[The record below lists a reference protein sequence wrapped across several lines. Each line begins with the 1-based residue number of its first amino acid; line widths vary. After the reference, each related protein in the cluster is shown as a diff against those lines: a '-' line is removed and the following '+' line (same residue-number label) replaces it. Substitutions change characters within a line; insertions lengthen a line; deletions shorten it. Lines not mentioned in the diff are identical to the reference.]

1 MSLADRHPEANRSLR
16 ADAEDRI
23 GSVRPAPPSASSE
36 RPSPAERKRQV
47 AAWAQYGAAAHG
59 WQAPVAA
66 VLSGPWLLSLAT
78 NAVGKHG
85 LLIVV
90 GPFHLRAEAYP
101 SAMLT
106 VASIFQLLLLPIL
119 GAAADARSAKRR
131 WLQFGCI
138 TGSVVCALLALTGG
152 SLWLLAGLLFLGG
165 SALSSVTD
173 LIWNGMLP
181 ELAEPDGSDIV
192 SSHGAAIG
200 YLGAGVILALELA
213 FLNSRG
219 LFGLSK
225 ATAVRLCFL
234 VAAIWWASIGLTAI
248 RRLNPP
254 RRTPIAGAAR
264 TGRARG
270 PFAQLGIGYRLLRQM
285 PQTRRFVLAY
295 ICFGDA
301 VSSVISLASTFLTH
315 ELFDDNASKASTFL
329 FALILMVQF
338 VAIAGALLFRRVA
351 RRIGTKRAILVNLVV
366 WFGVIAFAYA
376 VLDSKAEAVLMGA
389 VLALALGGSTALARS
404 LFSRM
409 IPAGLEATFFALFEV
424 SSAGT
429 SWLAPLIFTIVVNAT
444 GSYRQGIL
452 ALMILFIAGFVLLC
466 WADTAE
472 AEREAAASALTPKV
486 QTGTV
491 EVD

>member
-1 MSLADRHPEANRSLR
+1 M
-16 ADAEDRI
+16 
-23 GSVRPAPPSASSE
+23 GSVKPPLPSPGAE
-36 RPSPAERKRQV
+36 RPSRAERKRQV

-66 VLSGPWLLSLAT
+66 VLIGPWLLSLAT

-85 LLIVV
+85 VLIDV
-90 GPFHLRAEAYP
+90 GPFQLRGEAYP

-106 VASIFQLLLLPIL
+106 VASIFQLLLLPIV
-119 GAAADARSAKRR
+119 GAAADARAAKRR
-131 WLQFGCI
+131 WLQFGCA
-138 TGSVVCALLALTGG
+138 TGSLVCALLALSGG

-165 SALSSVTD
+165 AALSSVTD

-181 ELAEPDGSDIV
+181 ELAEPDGSDVV

-225 ATAVRLCFL
+225 SSAVRLCFL
-234 VAAIWWASIGLTAI
+234 VAAVWWAGIGLTAI

-254 RRTPIAGAAR
+254 LRATAKPAAGRSRAA
-264 TGRARG
+264 G
-270 PFAQLGIGYRLLRQM
+270 PFTQLVVGYRLLKGM

-315 ELFDDNASKASTFL
+315 ELFDDNTSKASTFL
-329 FALILMVQF
+329 FSLILLVQF
-338 VAIAGALLFRRVA
+338 VAIAGALLFTRVA
-351 RRIGTKRAILVNLVV
+351 RRTGTKGAILVNLVV
-366 WFGVIAFAYA
+366 WFFVIAFAYA
-376 VLDSKAEAVLMGA
+376 VLDSKVEAVLMGL

-409 IPAGLEATFFALFEV
+409 IPAGFEATFFALFEV

-429 SWLAPLIFTIVVNAT
+429 AWLAPLIFTLVVNAT

-452 ALMILFIAGFVLLC
+452 ALMLLFIAGFILLC
-466 WADTAE
+466 WANTSE
-472 AEREAAASALTPKV
+472 AEREAAASALTPKA
-486 QTGTV
+486 QAGTV